1 MMISPAI
8 TQSYIRAF
16 PIDNKR
22 RENSRLDASISERD
36 KEKTKPEEE
45 EKRPKDLA
53 VA

>member
-16 PIDNKR
+16 PVDNKR
-22 RENSRLDASISERD
+22 RDKSRIEASISESD

-45 EKRPKDLA
+45 KRPRDLA